1 MSPNSLLLI
10 FFLQTYFFHYS
21 LSQKCPLPPRC
32 PSISPPA
39 RPRPFPRV
47 RPRPPLYPPSTHL
60 MPKQPNNNPGPLANR
75 ARILFITQEL
85 KRNITSD
92 PRNYTGTWVGNN
104 YCLFRGYFCD
114 TVPDRNITGLAA
126 IDFNGARFG
135 GNLNFYRFI
144 MNLPDIA
151 IFHANT
157 NNFSGPINQN
167 LNQLRF
173 FYELDLSNNKFLGGF
188 PTNVL
193 AVQKLQFVDIRF
205 NGYLGPVPAQ
215 AFNIDTDVLF
225 INNNQFNRTIPANF
239 GNTPA
244 LYLTVAN
251 NKLTGPI
258 PRSIGRAWNT
268 LTEALFLGNR
278 LTGCLPFEIGY
289 LQKATVLDFGTNLLT
304 GPIPQSF
311 GCLAKLQILN
321 LAHNMFYGPIPEV
334 LCRLPNAFNF
344 TLTYNYFTQVGPQCR
359 RLIRARRLNVN
370 RNCIFGLTGQRP
382 AAECARFF
390 ARPRTCARESSFSLI
405 PCSLPASSM
414 KIASPPTEDEVP
426 GPQSYKA
433 LNKPPH

>member
-1 MSPNSLLLI
+1 MSAT
-10 FFLQTYFFHYS
+10 FFLFILIIGTCS
-21 LSQKCPLPPRC
+21 LHSLAQKCPAPPRC
-32 PSISPPA
+32 PPISPPP

-47 RPRPPLYPPSTHL
+47 RPRPPLYPPSL
-60 MPKQPNNNPGPLANR
+60 NPMPRQPSNNPGPLANR

-85 KRNITSD
+85 KRNITFD

-104 YCLFRGYFCD
+104 YCLFRGFFCD

-126 IDFNGARFG
+126 IEFNGARFG

-151 IFHANT
+151 IFHANS
-157 NNFSGPINQN
+157 NNFSGPINSN
-167 LNQLRF
+167 LNQLRY
-173 FYELDLSNNKFLGGF
+173 FYELDLSNNKFIGGF
-188 PTNVL
+188 PSNVL
-193 AVQKLQFVDIRF
+193 RAQKLMFVDIRF
-205 NGYLGPVPAQ
+205 NNYLGPVPAQ

-225 INNNQFNRTIPANF
+225 VNNNQFNRTIPTNF

-244 LYLTVAN
+244 LYITLAN
-251 NKLTGPI
+251 NQLTGPI

-268 LTEALFLGNR
+268 LTEALFLRNR

-311 GCLAKLQILN
+311 GCLAKLQYLN
-321 LAHNMFYGPIPEV
+321 MAHNLFYGPIPEV

-370 RNCIFGLTGQRP
+370 RNCIMGLPGQRP

-390 ARPRTCARESSFSLI
+390 AKPRSCARESSFSFI
-405 PCSLPASSM
+405 PCTLPASSM
-414 KIASPPTEDEVP
+414 KIASPPTDDEAP
-426 GPQSYKA
+426 APQSYKA
-433 LNKPPH
+433 LHAPPH